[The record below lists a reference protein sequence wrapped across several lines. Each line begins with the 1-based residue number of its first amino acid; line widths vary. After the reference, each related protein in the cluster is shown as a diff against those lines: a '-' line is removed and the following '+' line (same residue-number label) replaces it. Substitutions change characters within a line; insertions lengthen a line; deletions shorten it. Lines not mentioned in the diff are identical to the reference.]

1 MPITA
6 QQVYDSA
13 KAFVDAEGGQFYLPD
28 QDWLPAI
35 NAAYQRAITACN
47 WRLANN
53 KGAEEQL
60 AELQVDLLFR
70 TNGLGVIDINLARL
84 ATSPATVNPFK
95 CWSVIAAYAEPQ
107 RASLLPSVAVPA
119 YPAPANASLS
129 YYWDG
134 GSSRPQGSKFPVQR
148 MTKEQ
153 LAVANTNRYM
163 AGSEALALDSA
174 GAPSKMRSYGYY
186 IAGDQQSINDST
198 SGDSPNISLLMKPFA
213 LSVNAW
219 FWVSYLRTPNTLTA
233 FTGTNTGTL
242 SLPESMLRTIA
253 DWTLQYL
260 SIKQGDQ
267 TTLNSTARED
277 ASTLFQMST

>member
-6 QQVYDSA
+6 QQVYDNA
-13 KAFVDAEGGQFYLPD
+13 KAFVDAEGGQQYLPD

-60 AELQVDLLFR
+60 AELQIDLLFR
-70 TNGLGVIDINLARL
+70 TNGIGVIDIDLARS
-84 ATSPATVNPFK
+84 ATNPATVNSLK
-95 CWSVIAAYAEPQ
+95 CWSIIAAYAEPQ
-107 RASLLPSVAVPA
+107 VAALSPGFPVPA
-119 YPAPANASLS
+119 FPAPANGSLT

-134 GSSRPQGSKFPVQR
+134 ASSRPQGSKFPVQR

-174 GAPSKMRSYGYY
+174 GNPSKMRSYAYY
-186 IAGDQQSINDST
+186 IAGDQQSINDNT
-198 SGDSPNISLLMKPFA
+198 PGDSPSISLLVKPFA
-213 LSVNAW
+213 LSVNKW
-219 FWVSYLRTPNTLTA
+219 FWVSYLRNPNTLTA

-242 SLPESMLRTIA
+242 SLPVSMLRTIA

-267 TTLNSTARED
+267 TTLNSSARED

>member
-13 KAFVDAEGGQFYLPD
+13 KAMVDAEGSQRYLLD

-60 AELQVDLLFR
+60 SELQVDLMFR
-70 TNGLGVIDINLARL
+70 TNGIGAIDIDYARS
-84 ATSPATVNPFK
+84 ATSPTTLNTLK
-95 CWSVIAAYAEPQ
+95 CWSVIAVYAEPQ
-107 RASLLPSVAVPA
+107 VASLVPSVPVPA
-119 YPAPANASLS
+119 YPQPANNSLS

-134 GSSRPQGSKFPVQR
+134 SLARPQGSKFPVQR

-153 LAVANTNRYM
+153 LGVANPNRYM
-163 AGSEALALDSA
+163 AGSEALALTST
-174 GAPSKMRSYGYY
+174 GVPSKMRTYAYY
-186 IAGDQQSINDST
+186 IAGNQQSINDSLP
-198 SGDSPNISLLMKPFA
+198 GDSPSISLLLKPFA

-219 FWVSYLRTPNTLTA
+219 FWISYLRNPNELTA

-242 SLPESMLRTIA
+242 SLPVSMLRTIA